1 MTKAAGLP
9 RRLSSSTAMPG
20 VGVGVGVKTLAPLSD
35 NAKQVLEKPEHLSE

>member
-9 RRLSSSTAMPG
+9 RRLSSSTAMP
-20 VGVGVGVKTLAPLSD
+20 GVGVKTLAPLSD